1 VAGKKKN
8 NKSDVTKQAITFGR
22 QKANETLKRRDVA
35 LAERAK
41 VLASPR
47 TKKLDF
53 QMHVANA
60 KGLIS
65 VTNLQTVGFLVAAGD
80 SWFDYPWHR
89 DVLELLEDKHGY
101 NVESAAH
108 HGDPIEAM
116 AYRDGQLEKIARCIE
131 KILDKGATPKAV
143 LLSGGGNDMAGKEF
157 GMLLNNATSAIHGWN
172 TDIIDGLL
180 DQRIL
185 TAFKYMLAQIDFL
198 CQRKVGKS
206 LPILVHGYDYLVP
219 DGRGF
224 LGILA
229 GPWLEPGFREKLFEI
244 LKDRVD
250 LMRIVIDRFNT
261 MLISLAKDPA
271 FRYVRYLDLRNTLS
285 TTLANNAYRKWWD
298 NELHPTEI
306 GFAAVAAKFATEL
319 SKIP

>member
-1 VAGKKKN
+1 VAVKKKN
-8 NKSDVTKQAITFGR
+8 NKSDITKQAIAFGR
-22 QKANETLKRRDVA
+22 QKANETMKRRDVA
-35 LAERAK
+35 LAERARA
-41 VLASPR
+41 LASHR
-47 TKKLDF
+47 VTKLDF
-53 QMHVANA
+53 QVDIANIE
-60 KGLIS
+60 GLIS

-89 DVLELLEDKHGY
+89 DVLELLEDQHAY
-101 NVESAAH
+101 SIESAAH

-116 AYRDGQLEKIARCIE
+116 AYRNGQLDKIARCIE

-143 LLSGGGNDMAGKEF
+143 LLSGGGNDMAGQEF

-185 TAFKYMLAQIDFL
+185 TAFKYMLAQIDAL

-224 LGILA
+224 EGILA
-229 GPWLEPGFREKLFEI
+229 GPWLEPGFREKLFES

-261 MLISLAKDPA
+261 MLMNLAKDPA

-285 TTLANNAYRKWWD
+285 TALANNAYRKWWD